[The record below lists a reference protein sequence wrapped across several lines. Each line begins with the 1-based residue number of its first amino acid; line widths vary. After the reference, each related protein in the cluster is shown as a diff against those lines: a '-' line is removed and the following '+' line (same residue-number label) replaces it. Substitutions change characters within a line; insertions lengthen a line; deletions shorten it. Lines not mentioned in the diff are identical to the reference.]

1 VPVIWMTTQPWFSL
15 NHVWFLSVA
24 TVVLQTIV
32 SFVLVQKQMRV
43 RLSALAAAP
52 APA

>member
-1 VPVIWMTTQPWFSL
+1 
-15 NHVWFLSVA
+15 
-24 TVVLQTIV
+24 VLQTIV

-52 APA
+52 AAA